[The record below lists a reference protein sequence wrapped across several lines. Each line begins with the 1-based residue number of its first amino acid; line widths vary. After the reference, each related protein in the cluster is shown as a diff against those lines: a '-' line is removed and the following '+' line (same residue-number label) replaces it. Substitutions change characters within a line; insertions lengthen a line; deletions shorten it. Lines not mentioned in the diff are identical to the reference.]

1 MSSDQQCYDVQLKVA
16 GSKLMLMHLGG
27 EPGRA
32 VWEEFWMSL
41 LILVA
46 FYPKVPFNSPNMHII
61 LI

>member
-46 FYPKVPFNSPNMHII
+46 FYPKVPFKD
-61 LI
+61 LTCKLF